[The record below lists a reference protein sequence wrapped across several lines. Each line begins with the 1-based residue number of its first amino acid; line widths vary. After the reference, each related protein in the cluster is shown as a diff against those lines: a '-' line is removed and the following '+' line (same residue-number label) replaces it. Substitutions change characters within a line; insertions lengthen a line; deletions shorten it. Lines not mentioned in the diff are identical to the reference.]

1 MKTRALGAFGWLLF
15 TMILWGSAFPSSKY
29 ATEHV
34 PHEIAVLF
42 RFGGG
47 AIVLLIITFFRRSQ
61 QTPKLKDVVGACVAG
76 VIGVC
81 GYNSLFFWGV
91 TLAPASDGSVI
102 FPALTPV
109 ITAVVLILS
118 RRESAR
124 PARMM
129 GLVLGVGG
137 AALFFFATNAH
148 GAPGSTQLMG
158 DTIFLIGAA
167 VWSTY
172 TLLNRRLVA
181 GMDPVQAV
189 TYSTVAGSIA
199 LGALAAPHFSSVDWG
214 TLSTGF
220 WINAV
225 YLAIGPTAVAY
236 VLYVRGIRDVG
247 ASAASVMMFA
257 VPLFGTVFSFI
268 SLGESFTLAQGGAA
282 VVMVGG
288 ALLAVI
294 TGRKPAAAQAGSEQ
308 PVPAGSSQEAA
319 DAGVQEPDETT
330 APGASDATARE
341 ADPLPR

>member
-1 MKTRALGAFGWLLF
+1 MKTKPLGAFGWLLF

-34 PHEIAVLF
+34 PHAIAVLF

-47 AIVLLIITFFRRSQ
+47 ALVLLVITFFRRPQ
-61 QTPKLKDVVGACVAG
+61 QSPKLKDIVGACVAG
-76 VIGVC
+76 LIGVC

-109 ITAVVLILS
+109 ITAVVLILTH
-118 RRESAR
+118 RETAR
-124 PARMM
+124 PARIM
-129 GLVLGVGG
+129 GLILGVGG
-137 AALFFFATNAH
+137 AALFFFTTNAH
-148 GAPGSTQLMG
+148 GAPGSTRLMG

-199 LGALAAPHFSSVDWG
+199 LGAMAAPHFDDVAWG
-214 TLSTGF
+214 SLSTGF

-236 VLYVRGIRDVG
+236 ILYVRGIRDVG

-268 SLGESFTLAQGGAA
+268 SLGESFTWSQGAA
-282 VVMVGG
+282 AVIMVGG

-294 TGRKPAAAQAGSEQ
+294 TGRKPAAEPTSIEQ
-308 PVPAGSSQEAA
+308 PVPA
-319 DAGVQEPDETT
+319 DAREEPSNPEE
-330 APGASDATARE
+330 PGATPVRE
-341 ADPLPR
+341 AGPVTR